1 MAAGTDP
8 RPRFT
13 NRPSGTPYRASS
25 IPPARSSA
33 RATPPRRSPK
43 SSTSRVRLNLRPGQK
58 GTKQLVAQCGDRLIC
73 VRYRYDAQRKKRFKT
88 VEILVAERDW
98 EPSRPRFGHDQIVG
112 LRVPF
117 ADVAVRERVKQ
128 AGGTWNPQLR
138 VWELGYDRTLAL
150 GLEDR
155 IVLYVESER
164 RPSI

>member
-1 MAAGTDP
+1 
-8 RPRFT
+8 
-13 NRPSGTPYRASS
+13 
-25 IPPARSSA
+25 
-33 RATPPRRSPK
+33 
-43 SSTSRVRLNLRPGQK
+43 
-58 GTKQLVAQCGDRLIC
+58 